1 MLPGWL
7 EQAIGVLLMLVIL
20 IDVFLTVLHA
30 RMGTKIVAGRV
41 ARVTWWMF
49 RGLADLAGRHHA
61 AALSFCGPAILVL
74 TIVAWA
80 LGLTIGSALVIQP
93 ELGSSIRAGSGA
105 TSTDFVTAMYAG
117 GSSLSVVGAS
127 DFMPH
132 SSASRLL
139 FLFNSLVGMSVM
151 ALTLVYLI
159 QVYAGLQR
167 RNTLSLQVDLLSA
180 QTGDAAELVARL
192 GPQGQFT
199 GGYTNI
205 AAIATQM
212 TGVRETHRLYPV
224 LFYFRFPDPA
234 HSVPRMALVALDA
247 VTLIEGALDDR
258 EYRWL
263 KQSASVAHLWEV
275 ALALVMALERSFGA
289 AAPAKPHAEPDL
301 VSRKW
306 TERFA
311 AALRRLRRAGIT
323 VVADEEAGAR
333 TYAALRARW
342 DGHVRA
348 LAPAMSYSQADVD
361 PAGSGPSV
369 VLELGPSTGRP
380 EADPAFR
387 VR

>member
-30 RMGTKIVAGRV
+30 RMGTEIVAGRV
-41 ARVTWWMF
+41 TRVTWRVF
-49 RGLADLAGRHHA
+49 RRLADLGGRHHA
-61 AALSFCGPAILVL
+61 AILSFGGPAILAL
-74 TIVAWA
+74 IVATWA
-80 LGLTIGSALVIQP
+80 FGLTIGSALVIQP
-93 ELGSSIRAGSGA
+93 ELGSSVRFSGG
-105 TSTDFVTAMYAG
+105 TTPTDFVTALYVG

-127 DFMPH
+127 EFAPQ
-132 SSASRLL
+132 SSGSRLL
-139 FLFNSLVGMSVM
+139 FLLNSLVGMSAVAL
-151 ALTLVYLI
+151 ALTYLI
-159 QVYAGLQR
+159 QVSAGLHR
-167 RNTLSLQVDLLSA
+167 RNALSLEVDLLSA

-199 GGYTNI
+199 ACYTNI
-205 AAIATQM
+205 AALATQM
-212 TGVRETHRLYPV
+212 TGVAEAHRLYPV

-275 ALALVMALERSFGA
+275 ALALAMALGRGLA
-289 AAPAKPHAEPDL
+289 AAQAKPHVEPAPG
-301 VSRKW
+301 SRKW

-311 AALRRLRRAGIT
+311 AALRRLQRAGIT

-342 DGHVRA
+342 DGHVRSLA
-348 LAPAMSYSQADVD
+348 LAMGYSQADVD
-361 PAGSGPSV
+361 PAGNGPSV
-369 VLELGPSTGRP
+369 VHELGLSTGRP